1 MDLCDGFFTQKV
13 AGVTIYTIK
22 PKIRTR
28 NLFIRNVDKGKID
41 AVKSISLIGDSEVK
55 ENLTKFLRI
64 LKGIL
69 KGLRQSS

>member
-41 AVKSISLIGDSEVK
+41 PEVK
-55 ENLTKFLRI
+55 ENPTKQAR
-64 LKGIL
+64 KGFRPL
-69 KGLRQSS
+69 SAM